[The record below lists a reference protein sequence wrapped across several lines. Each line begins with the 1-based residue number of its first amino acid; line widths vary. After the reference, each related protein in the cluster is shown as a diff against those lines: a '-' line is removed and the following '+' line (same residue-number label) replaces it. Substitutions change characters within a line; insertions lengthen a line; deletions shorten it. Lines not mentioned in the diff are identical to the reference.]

1 MLQLCSSN
9 AAASAFAHMAA
20 TAATSDQGL
29 AERMNKLAVGTSQIL
44 DDAAS
49 IWGTALPLQG
59 AARVLHE
66 SLSRAVH
73 PWLATGLHPLWGKAN
88 PAQRK
93 RFTCCVLKH

>member
-20 TAATSDQGL
+20 TAATSDEGL